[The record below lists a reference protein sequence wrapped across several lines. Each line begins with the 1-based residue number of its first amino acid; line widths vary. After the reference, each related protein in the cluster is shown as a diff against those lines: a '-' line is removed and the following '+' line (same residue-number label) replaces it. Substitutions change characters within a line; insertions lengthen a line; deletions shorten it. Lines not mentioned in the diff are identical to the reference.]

1 MKPTEPDHS
10 RLLLVGESPRWH
22 EATLQ
27 AAAKLN
33 VQLDVVADVRA
44 ALTRMLKP
52 NPVYGHVLAETPIS
66 CRAIDALA
74 GMLDEVTQRPTPLVL
89 LGCATY
95 TGANAVRC
103 LATPDPGALC
113 EALRRPF
120 APEAARLPPLT
131 LDQVTAALYGGGLR
145 VRFQPIV
152 SASDLRP
159 IGVEALSRVHM
170 RERGIVHPRDF
181 IPALVA
187 GGCERVLTAIA
198 AARTFLEIGQRAA
211 DTDWFASV
219 NLPLATVMH
228 DDALLRGVE
237 LCAVAGVPPSRIL
250 LEVLE
255 APVAPDLVRLGV
267 CLERWRRAGFRT
279 AIDDAG
285 PALSYWRQLLDLP
298 FDVLKLDGAM
308 VVDPAAQGLMETIVA
323 AARASGKFI
332 TAEGIEDE
340 ACLDRV
346 RPLQVDALQGFLFAR
361 PLPAMALPLWL
372 DQRAAHGWPAER
384 TYQEPADRTASNG
397 RQQDAA

>member
-1 MKPTEPDHS
+1 
-10 RLLLVGESPRWH
+10 
-22 EATLQ
+22 
-27 AAAKLN
+27 
-33 VQLDVVADVRA
+33 
-44 ALTRMLKP
+44 
-52 NPVYGHVLAETPIS
+52 
-66 CRAIDALA
+66 
-74 GMLDEVTQRPTPLVL
+74 
-89 LGCATY
+89 
-95 TGANAVRC
+95 
-103 LATPDPGALC
+103 
-113 EALRRPF
+113 
-120 APEAARLPPLT
+120 
-131 LDQVTAALYGGGLR
+131 
-145 VRFQPIV
+145 
-152 SASDLRP
+152 
-159 IGVEALSRVHM
+159 
-170 RERGIVHPRDF
+170 
-181 IPALVA
+181 
-187 GGCERVLTAIA
+187 
-198 AARTFLEIGQRAA
+198 
-211 DTDWFASV
+211 
-219 NLPLATVMH
+219 
-228 DDALLRGVE
+228 
-237 LCAVAGVPPSRIL
+237 
-250 LEVLE
+250 VLE

-267 CLERWRRAGFRT
+267 CLERWRKAGFRT